1 MVKCFKCEKQIEG
14 LKSILPL
21 DKPYVNLPF
30 HRDCYNDLDDELE
43 YVTKN
48 YDRIIAYIYT
58 NFDKI

>member
-48 YDRIIAYIYT
+48 YDRIIDYIYT